1 MVNIYSHIAT
11 QHPNHLPPP
20 VSNTVVPVTPI
31 LVEPARPIQMEQTD
45 VGHDRIDQETI
56 KTQIMEQL
64 DQRLMESE
72 LQIKESLS
80 AKVTE
85 RERKKERVYSV

>member
-1 MVNIYSHIAT
+1 
-11 QHPNHLPPP
+11 
-20 VSNTVVPVTPI
+20 
-31 LVEPARPIQMEQTD
+31 MEQTD

-64 DQRLMESE
+64 NQRLMESE

-80 AKVTE
+80 AKVTLRE
-85 RERKKERVYSV
+85 REREKRRG